1 VKPPPIGAFLFEV
14 DMNEKRYLGDAVY
27 ACWSNFGDLM
37 LTTEDGINVT
47 NKIYLEPEVLNSLMN
62 FIKETSSA
70 R

>member
-1 VKPPPIGAFLFEV
+1 
-14 DMNEKRYLGDAVY
+14 MNEKRYLGDAVY